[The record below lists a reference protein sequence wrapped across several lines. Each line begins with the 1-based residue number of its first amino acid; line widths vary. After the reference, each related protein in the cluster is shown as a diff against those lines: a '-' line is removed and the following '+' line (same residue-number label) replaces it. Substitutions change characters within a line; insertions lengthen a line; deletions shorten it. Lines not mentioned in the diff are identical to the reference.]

1 MPVSGFRKA
10 FGFEQLGKYTVDAA
24 RIEAFC
30 RYTRAAVIDADG
42 YGFKIPA
49 LVVLNNDAV
58 AGECVALIHDKVAE
72 AVKDNAVAVQ
82 FNRLNIMRMRAND
95 HVGTRVNDAVC
106 NILLLVIQY
115 GGISIAAVQI
125 NNREVVCLCGSGDI
139 AIEHEMACC
148 QHSAVRGFGAVNRG
162 DGDETDLFAVFGRYD
177 CVRRN
182 IGLRVIR
189 NCTCMGQTDAV
200 EKRTGIVVPC
210 LAVVETVVV

>member
-1 MPVSGFRKA
+1 M
-10 FGFEQLGKYTVDAA
+10 
-24 RIEAFC
+24 
-30 RYTRAAVIDADG
+30 
-42 YGFKIPA
+42 
-49 LVVLNNDAV
+49 NNDAV

-82 FNRLNIMRMRAND
+82 FDRLNIMRMRAND
-95 HVGTRVNDAVC
+95 HVGTRINDAVR

-115 GGISIAAVQI
+115 GGVFIAAVQI

-139 AIEHEMACC
+139 AIEHEMVCC